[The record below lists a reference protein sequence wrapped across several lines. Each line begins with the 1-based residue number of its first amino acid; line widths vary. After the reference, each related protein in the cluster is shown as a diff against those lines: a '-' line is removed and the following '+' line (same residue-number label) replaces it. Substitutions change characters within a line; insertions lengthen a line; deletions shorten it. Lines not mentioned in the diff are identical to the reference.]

1 MIFDLK
7 DFYKTIR
14 APSEGLY
21 KEKGSKFI
29 AFAKAVFTESEF
41 QEFQTEVKQ
50 LHNKARHH
58 CYGFRIGIDGEHYR
72 ANDDGEPSGTAG
84 KPILGQID
92 SNELTNI
99 AIIVIRYFGG
109 TKLGT
114 GGLIVAYRSAAKAA
128 LENSVIIKKEI
139 LTEFKIA
146 FDYKWMNGLL
156 GAVKKIDAIILF
168 KEFNAKPFL
177 HIGIPRS
184 KASAAIHRLKALI
197 LKKSLEEV
205 SFQTGIEGFEIEKLD

>member
-1 MIFDLK
+1 MK
-7 DFYKTIR
+7 DFYKTIKET
-14 APSEGLY
+14 SEGLY

-29 AFAKAVFTESEF
+29 AFAKAVFNETEF
-41 QEFQTEVKQ
+41 QEFQADIKK
-50 LHNKARHH
+50 LHSKARHH
-58 CYGFRIGIDGEHYR
+58 CYGYRIGIDGNNYR

-92 SNELTNI
+92 SFELTNI

-114 GGLIVAYRSAAKAA
+114 GGLIVAYRTAAKAA
-128 LENSVIIKKEI
+128 LENNTIIENEI
-139 LTEFKIA
+139 LTEFKIE
-146 FDYKWMNGLL
+146 FEYKWMNGLL
-156 GAVKKIDAIILF
+156 GAVKKTEAKILL

-184 KASAAIHRLKALI
+184 KATAAIHRLKALI
-197 LKKSLEEV
+197 LKKSLTEITFET
-205 SFQTGIEGFEIEKLD
+205 SIEGLEIEQLN